1 MTHDTTIDR
10 LVLADAH
17 ACYAIGSTSPTV
29 YYLDARGT
37 HPLVL
42 RATIEGSITGPY
54 DKVWTRLIALTSAED
69 TGIITVGR
77 RHRWDLDPE
86 PERPDGVV
94 IWWISRAVTT
104 ITPVDSAD
112 LPAGRRPARGEVG
125 VPFSCTASDEL
136 E

>member
-1 MTHDTTIDR
+1 MTPDTTIDR
-10 LVLADAH
+10 LVIADAH
-17 ACYAIGSTSPTV
+17 ECYAIRSTSPTV

-54 DKVWTRLIALTSAED
+54 DRVWTRLIALTSAED
-69 TGIITVGR
+69 TGIIAVGR
-77 RHRWDLDPE
+77 RHKWDLDPE

-104 ITPVDSAD
+104 ITPVDAAD
-112 LPAGRRPARGEVG
+112 LPAGRRPTRGEAS
-125 VPFSCTASDEL
+125 VPFSRPVPDL
-136 E
+136 LQ